1 MKCFS
6 IVYRNNQM
14 RLLLSCNV
22 VNGRNRIPKAH
33 PFFHSLSFHMPCNYW
48 LKAKYDVKGQET
60 EVLFIPLSSVQFSC
74 SVMSDSL

>member
-6 IVYRNNQM
+6 TVYRNNQM

-33 PFFHSLSFHMPCNYW
+33 PFFHSLSFHMPCNLL
-48 LKAKYDVKGQET
+48 LKVGHDI
-60 EVLFIPLSSVQFSC
+60 L
-74 SVMSDSL
+74 DSRWASLIAQLIKNPPAMWDTWI